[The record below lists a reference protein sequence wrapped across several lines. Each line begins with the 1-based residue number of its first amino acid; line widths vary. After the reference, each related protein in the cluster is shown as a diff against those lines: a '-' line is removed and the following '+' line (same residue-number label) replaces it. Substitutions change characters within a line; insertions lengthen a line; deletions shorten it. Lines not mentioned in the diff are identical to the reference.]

1 MGGWRANAHIVCRSF
16 PLHQRSLPI
25 LLSRARRGHAAPT
38 PRPITVILSGHP
50 FAYSL
55 TKETRASCLDAERPG
70 GYTVAAGAL
79 DPAREGVTSV
89 WSVFKF
95 AARAAIWRPTPNP
108 PLVGLSAYCL
118 NALIAWLVIAVVVAA
133 FFVRPAARMTF
144 LSAMVALSVLTEV
157 VLSAIRLASA
167 LVLPPTPIGILI
179 SFFPSLR
186 THGLSD
192 WLEGA
197 LSISF
202 FLAPLVSW
210 IGGMFAIIRSVE
222 PGARLRLLTRV
233 IALWAA
239 LFIAKGLVPHTP
251 VFAGPGFD
259 ASNANWW
266 EYARAA
272 QAARRERNA
281 DPDIASARLQNL
293 QPALLQAAFA
303 RLAPQGKGVTDV
315 YALAIAGWAEQ
326 DVFVKEVDGA
336 LAALERSLPI
346 SGRSLRLINNAE
358 TVEAVP
364 LASRR
369 NFAAAVQAVGQVM
382 NKSEDVLLLFMT
394 SHGNTGGLGLQ
405 VPGGGAAVLSA
416 QDVKASLDKEGIKNR
431 VVIVSACFGGVFVP
445 PLASEDS
452 IVLTAA
458 DAQSTSFGCATGRDW
473 TYFGDALFK
482 QSLRPGTDFRRA
494 FDHARILIRSWEAMD
509 RLPPSN
515 PQGHFGAALTA
526 KLDPVFKAMAGP

>member
-1 MGGWRANAHIVCRSF
+1 
-16 PLHQRSLPI
+16 
-25 LLSRARRGHAAPT
+25 
-38 PRPITVILSGHP
+38 
-50 FAYSL
+50 
-55 TKETRASCLDAERPG
+55 
-70 GYTVAAGAL
+70 VA
-79 DPAREGVTSV
+79 SV

-108 PLVGLSAYCL
+108 PCVGLSTLVGWTLVLALVRGGIQLLDALPLPLFNPYGL
-118 NALIAWLVIAVVVAA
+118 NALIAWLVIAVAIAA
-133 FFVRPAARMTF
+133 FFVRPAARATF

-157 VLSAIRLASA
+157 VLSTIRLGLA
-167 LVLPPTPIGILI
+167 LILPPSPIGILTAV
-179 SFFPSLR
+179 FPALEA
-186 THGLSD
+186 HWLGD
-192 WLEGA
+192 WLEVA
-197 LSISF
+197 LSVSF

-222 PGARLRLLTRV
+222 PGTRLLLLARV
-233 IALWAA
+233 MALWAA

-251 VFAGPGFD
+251 VFAGPSFD
-259 ASNANWW
+259 ARNANWW
-266 EYARAA
+266 EYVRAA

-281 DPDIASARLQNL
+281 DPDIASVRLHGL

-303 RLAPQGKGVTDV
+303 RLAPQSKGVTDV
-315 YALAIAGWAEQ
+315 YAIGLGGWAEQ

-336 LAALERSLPI
+336 LGALERSLPI
-346 SGRSLRLINNAE
+346 NGRSLRLINNVATAE
-358 TVEAVP
+358 TTP

-394 SHGNTGGLGLQ
+394 SHGSDSGIGLQ
-405 VPGGGAAVLSA
+405 LPGGGTAVLSA

-431 VVIVSACFGGVFVP
+431 VVIVSACFGGVFIQ
-445 PLASEDS
+445 PLANDDT

-458 DAQSTSFGCATGRDW
+458 DARSTSFGCATGRDW

-494 FDHARILIRSWEAMD
+494 FDHARILIRSWEMMD

-515 PQGHFGAALTA
+515 PQGQFGAALTA
-526 KLDPVFKAMAGP
+526 KLDPLFKSMAGP

>member
-1 MGGWRANAHIVCRSF
+1 M
-16 PLHQRSLPI
+16 
-25 LLSRARRGHAAPT
+25 
-38 PRPITVILSGHP
+38 
-50 FAYSL
+50 
-55 TKETRASCLDAERPG
+55 
-70 GYTVAAGAL
+70 
-79 DPAREGVTSV
+79 

-108 PLVGLSAYCL
+108 PLVGLSTLVGWTLVLALVRGVIQLLDAIPSPVFNPYGL
-118 NALIAWLVIAVVVAA
+118 NALIAWLVIAIAVAA
-133 FFVRPAARMTF
+133 FFVRPGARMTF

-157 VLSAIRLASA
+157 VLSAIRLGLA
-167 LVLPPTPIGILI
+167 LVLPPSPIGLVL
-179 SFFPSLR
+179 SLFPALSA
-186 THGLSD
+186 HGLTD
-192 WLEGA
+192 WAEGA
-197 LSISF
+197 ISISF

-222 PGARLRLLTRV
+222 PGAQLRLLTRV

-251 VFAGPGFD
+251 VFAGPSFD
-259 ASNANWW
+259 ARSANWW

-281 DPDIASARLQNL
+281 DPDIASARLQSL

-303 RLAPQGKGVTDV
+303 RLAPQSKGATDV
-315 YALAIAGWAEQ
+315 YALGIAGFADQ

-336 LAALERSLPI
+336 LAALERALPV
-346 SGRSLRLINNAE
+346 SGRSLRLINSAE
-358 TVEAVP
+358 TAETTP

-382 NKSEDVLLLFMT
+382 NKAEDVLLLFMT
-394 SHGNTGGLGLQ
+394 SHGSNNGIALQ
-405 VPGGGAAVLSA
+405 VPGGGAAVLSP
-416 QDVKASLDKEGIKNR
+416 QEVKTSLDKEGIKNR
-431 VVIVSACFGGVFVP
+431 VVIVSACFGGVFVQ
-445 PLASEDS
+445 PLANDDT

-458 DAQSTSFGCATGRDW
+458 DAKNTSFGCATGRDW

-494 FDHARILIRSWEAMD
+494 FDHARVLIHGWEMMD

-515 PQGHFGAALTA
+515 PQGHFGPAVTA

>member
-1 MGGWRANAHIVCRSF
+1 MPNDRGDTRSRRGLGWT
-16 PLHQRSLPI
+16 I
-25 LLSRARRGHAAPT
+25 LL
-38 PRPITVILSGHP
+38 
-50 FAYSL
+50 
-55 TKETRASCLDAERPG
+55 
-70 GYTVAAGAL
+70 
-79 DPAREGVTSV
+79 REGVTSV

-108 PLVGLSAYCL
+108 PLVGLSALVGWTLVLALVRGVIQYLDAIPSPVFNPYGL

-157 VLSAIRLASA
+157 VLSAIRLAST
-167 LVLPPTPIGILI
+167 LVLPPSPIGIVI
-179 SFFPSLR
+179 SLFPALR

-251 VFAGPGFD
+251 VFAGPSFD

-303 RLAPQGKGVTDV
+303 RLAPQSKGVTDV
-315 YALAIAGWAEQ
+315 YAIGIAGWAEQ

-336 LAALERSLPI
+336 LGALERSLPI
-346 SGRSLRLINNAE
+346 NGRSLRLINNAE

-394 SHGNTGGLGLQ
+394 SHGNNSGIGLQ